1 MARTLAV
8 LGSDKLVTTTNAIL
22 TEVFTGF
29 IPDEIVVLSETAHKK
44 DISPLSDLVS
54 MFSDV
59 KVKLREEVVGKGV
72 EKWRE
77 KVSSLN
83 VDVADVTPGRKYMAI
98 VVYTYSKA
106 NEVRY
111 VFLEKEREG
120 YRVFGYAPFNEIK
133 VFDLRTGRDV
143 PFSPPQVKRC
153 GSEASYLSNDGLR
166 ALINVY
172 SLLGK
177 VGLIID
183 GEEVSLE
190 ELTDFI
196 KKNGYGGEMGVN
208 AYELCATRS
217 GLLVFKE
224 EEEVR
229 KKVDSNTFFVADT
242 NVYISLGNRIG
253 LITYS
258 KEHGRRLIPTRSV
271 FNEIEN
277 KLGTTQKG
285 DEKLK
290 VFQLASLSFRSL
302 HAPPISSNVRGSG
315 DVPFID
321 ETASLKAFLPHVVMV
336 TRDQGLTRAAQG
348 KGIEVVHLKELG
360 RGSLEGIG
368 EFINCLSLM
377 GKKVK
382 LSLNG
387 EEKAI
392 IESQVMASDRVKVK
406 DKLKYACV
414 IERAEEFIRS

>member
-1 MARTLAV
+1 TLAV

-54 MFSDV
+54 MFSDA

-98 VVYTYSKA
+98 AVYTYSKA

-111 VFLEKEREG
+111 VFLEKESEG

-153 GSEASYLSNDGLR
+153 GSDVSYLSNDGLR

-190 ELTDFI
+190 ELTDLI
-196 KKNGYGGEMGVN
+196 NRNRYGGEMGVN

-229 KKVDSNTFFVADT
+229 KKVDCNTFFVADT
-242 NVYISLGNRIG
+242 NVYVSLGKRIG

-277 KLGTTQKG
+277 KLETTQKG

-315 DVPFID
+315 DMPFIS

-336 TRDQGLTRAAQG
+336 TRDQGVARAAQG
-348 KGIEVVHLKELG
+348 KGIEVVLLKDLV

-377 GKKVK
+377 GKKVR
-382 LSLNG
+382 LTLNG
-387 EEKAI
+387 EEEAI
-392 IESQVMASDRVKVK
+392 IESQVTASDRVKVK